1 MGKKKNKDPFAERE
15 AQRYDNPVPSRE
27 FLLDLLQ
34 TRGTPAT
41 HPELVAELGL
51 TTEDEVEALRRRL
64 IAMVRDGQVI
74 CSRQGAYGL
83 IDRMSLIRGRV
94 QGHPDGHGLL
104 IPDQGGEAISLSH
117 RQMRGCFD
125 GDRAV
130 VRTTSRDHRG
140 RMEGHIVE
148 VIERNTHFVV
158 GRYHSESGVAYVLPE
173 NRRLSHDVLIPP
185 GKAGGAETGDIVSAR
200 ITDQPDV
207 RRQPLGEVTEVL
219 GRAMAPGMEIDIAV
233 RSHGI
238 PYEWPEDVIRQLDS
252 LPDEVQASDLK
263 GRVDLRDRPF
273 VTIDGEDARDF
284 DDAICVAKRPGGWK
298 LWVAIADV
306 SHYVRVGS
314 ALDKEAELRATSV
327 YFPERVIPMLPEKL
341 SNGLCSLNPA
351 VDRLTLVCEML
362 IKEDGEIEGYR
373 FYEAVIW
380 SQARLT
386 YSSVWD
392 WMQGDDAAVHNR
404 IQGDEAKVIRSL
416 TQAVELYEALRR
428 ARARRGAM
436 DIETV
441 EPRIIFGADKKIER
455 IEPYARNDAHKIIEE
470 CMLAANT
477 CTGEFL
483 DRSELPALYRV
494 HDVPSAER
502 LENLR
507 AYLAE
512 LGLALRGGLEPAPAD
527 YRELMEQ
534 IHDRA
539 DHDIIQSMILRSM
552 CQAVYQPEN
561 LGHFGLAYDAYAHFT
576 SPIRRYPDLLVHRA
590 LRGLIYSGRRIS
602 QLKRTK
608 DTPQVKLEKSYPYS
622 EERMIALGEH
632 CSHCERRA
640 DDATR
645 DVISWLKCEFMQER
659 IGEVLSGKITA
670 VLGFGFFVQL
680 DDFWVDGL
688 VHVTALARD
697 YYVFDAAKQR
707 LVGERTRVVH
717 ALGDAVQVRV
727 ARVSLDDRKIDFEM
741 VDGDSNSK
749 KRRADAEPVR
759 AEPSKR
765 KKKAQKPV
773 ASRKKKR
780 APRPF

>member
-1 MGKKKNKDPFAERE
+1 MGNKKKNKDPYAERE

-27 FLLDLLQ
+27 FLLEHL
-34 TRGTPAT
+34 TERGTPAT

-51 TTEDEVEALRRRL
+51 KTEDEIEALRRRL

-104 IPDQGGEAISLSH
+104 IPDHGGEAISLSH
-117 RQMRGCFD
+117 RQMRACFD
-125 GDRAV
+125 GDKAV
-130 VRTTSRDHRG
+130 VRTTDRDHRG
-140 RMEGHIVE
+140 RLEGHIVE
-148 VIERNTHFVV
+148 VIERNTAFVV
-158 GRYHSESGVAYVLPE
+158 GRYHSESGISYVLPE

-185 GKAGGAETGDIVSAR
+185 GKSGGAEPGDIVSAR

-219 GRAMAPGMEIDIAV
+219 GRSMAPGMEIDIAV

-238 PYEWPEDVIRQLDS
+238 PYEWPEEVTLQLAD
-252 LPDEVQASDLK
+252 LPDEVRKSDLV

-284 DDAICVAKRPGGWK
+284 DDAVCVAKRPGGWK

-306 SHYVRVGS
+306 SHYVRPGS
-314 ALDKEAELRATSV
+314 ALDKEAEVRATSV

-351 VDRLTLVCEML
+351 LDRLVLVCEML
-362 IKEDGEIEGYR
+362 IKDNGDIEGYR

-386 YSSVWD
+386 YTNVWD
-392 WMQGDDAAVHNR
+392 WMQGDESAVMNQV
-404 IQGDEAKVIRSL
+404 QGDPAKVRKSL
-416 TQAVELYEALRR
+416 TQMVELYEALRR
-428 ARARRGAM
+428 TRARRGAM
-436 DIETV
+436 DIETI

-455 IEPYARNDAHKIIEE
+455 IVPYARNDAHKIIEE

-483 DRSELPALYRV
+483 DKSGIPALYRV
-494 HDVPSAER
+494 HDVPPAEK

-507 AYLAE
+507 GYLAE
-512 LGLALRGGLEPAPAD
+512 LGLALRGGAEPAPSD

-534 IHDRA
+534 IHGRT
-539 DHDIIQSMILRSM
+539 DHDAIQSMILRSM
-552 CQAVYQPEN
+552 SQAVYQPEN
-561 LGHFGLAYDAYAHFT
+561 LGHFGLAYDAYTHFT

-590 LRGLIYSGRRIS
+590 LRGLIHSGRRS
-602 QLKRTK
+602 GQLKRTK
-608 DTPQVKLEKSYPYS
+608 DTPQVKLEKSYPYT
-622 EERMIALGEH
+622 EERMYALGEH
-632 CSHCERRA
+632 CSHNERRA
-640 DDATR
+640 DEATR
-645 DVISWLKCEFMQER
+645 DVVSWLKCEFMQEH
-659 IGEVLSGKITA
+659 IGEVFSGKITA

-688 VHVTALARD
+688 VHVTALSRD
-697 YYVFDAAKQR
+697 YYVYDAAKQR
-707 LVGERTRVVH
+707 LVGERTRVMH
-717 ALGDAVQVRV
+717 SLGDEIKVRV
-727 ARVSLDDRKIDFEM
+727 ARVSLDDRKIDFELA
-741 VDGDSNSK
+741 DTGDSK
-749 KRRADAEPVR
+749 KKR
-759 AEPSKR
+759 AEPGTLPTEKPER
-765 KKKAQKPV
+765 KKKGGKPV
-773 ASRKKKR
+773 ANRKKKR